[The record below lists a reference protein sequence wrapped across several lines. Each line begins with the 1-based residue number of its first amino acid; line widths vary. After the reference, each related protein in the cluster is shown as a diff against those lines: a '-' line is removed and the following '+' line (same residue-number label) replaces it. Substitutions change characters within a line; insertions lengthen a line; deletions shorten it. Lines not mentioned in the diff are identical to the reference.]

1 MPHTIVLIED
11 DPSIQEMLRYYFKSV
26 GYEAEIYSSG
36 EEYFSA
42 PAECPSIFLL
52 DIMLPGMDG
61 LEILRRLRRNSETAR
76 LPILMLT
83 AKGAEM
89 DKVTGLDLGADDYLA
104 KPFGILE
111 LQARIRALLRRAPE
125 PEPAER
131 FRCGGVEL
139 DVRGHTVTLDGQ
151 PVELT
156 RKEFDLLHL
165 LLRRKGMV
173 LTRDEILQQVWG
185 YDYSGETRTVDMHVK
200 DLRQKLGEELILTVR
215 GVGYKIP

>member
-26 GYEAEIYSSG
+26 GYEAAIYSSG
-36 EEYFSA
+36 EEYFAA
-42 PAECPSIFLL
+42 PPDHPSIFLL

-61 LEILRRLRRNSETAR
+61 LEILRRLRLDGGTAR
-76 LPILMLT
+76 LPVLMLT
-83 AKGAEM
+83 AKGSEM
-89 DKVTGLDLGADDYLA
+89 DKVAGLDLGADDYLA

-111 LQARIRALLRRAPE
+111 LQARIRALLRRV
-125 PEPAER
+125 PEPA
-131 FRCGGVEL
+131 GGGRLSHGSVEL
-139 DVRGHTVTLDGQ
+139 DPEGHTVWRDGQ

-165 LLRRKGMV
+165 LLRRQGTV
-173 LTRDEILQQVWG
+173 LTRDEMLQQVWG
-185 YDYSGETRTVDMHVK
+185 YGYVGETRTVDMHVK
-200 DLRQKLGEELILTVR
+200 ALRQKLGEELIVTVR

>member
-26 GYEAEIYSSG
+26 GYEAAIYSSG
-36 EEYFSA
+36 EEYFAA
-42 PAECPSIFLL
+42 PAEHPSIFLL

-61 LEILRRLRRNSETAR
+61 LEILRRLRRNGETAR

-125 PEPAER
+125 PEPTER

-139 DVRGHTVTLDGQ
+139 DVGGHTVTLDGQ